1 MKRLFLTLLMPVLFS
16 TSVSADVLCQ
26 EEAKAMGYENALET
40 LPPCKPETRS
50 DIEKKRA
57 NEASRELEQE
67 EVTQSQDLDSSE
79 QFGQIQ
85 TQ

>member
-1 MKRLFLTLLMPVLFS
+1 MLLMPVIFS

-40 LPPCKPETRS
+40 LSPCKPERRS
-50 DIEKKRA
+50 AIEKERTY
-57 NEASRELEQE
+57 ESRKKLEQG
-67 EVTQSQDLDSSE
+67 EVTQSQDVDSTE